1 MILIVDDDPSVVTSL
16 TLLLKQAGF
25 QSQGVSSPD
34 AAVVALADGAFELV
48 LLDMN
53 FSRQT
58 TGEEGLVLLKA
69 IKEAYPNL
77 PVILMTAWGSI
88 ALAVEGM
95 KLGAADFV
103 SKPWSNEHVVQ
114 VVKTALHLVDMHQ
127 DNDVNSLTRE
137 KLDDAFDFAGIVG
150 QDPKMLEVLD
160 LVGRVSATDA
170 SVLITGENG
179 TGKEGVAEALHRNS
193 QRVDAAFVK
202 VNLGGISSTLFESE
216 MFGHVK
222 GAFTDA
228 QQDRSGRFALADG
241 GTIFLDEIGD
251 LDLNGQVKLLRVLQD
266 RTYEVLGSSQTRS
279 VDVRVISATNR
290 VLSEMVSEGTFR
302 EDLLY
307 RLNLIVIHLPAL
319 RDRVGDIS
327 LLTRHFLMQIGQR
340 YGQDHLDV
348 TDGAMD
354 WLKGQNWPGNVRQLL
369 QVIER
374 AVLMV
379 KQSVLDVDIFE
390 RAMAMQAAG
399 EEGDML
405 PPVGSMTL
413 DEIERGMILRA
424 LAQYENNISK
434 VADALGVSRAALYRR
449 LNRYGIEP

>member
-1 MILIVDDDPSVVTSL
+1 MILIVDDDSSVITSL

-25 QSQGVSSPD
+25 AAQGVSSPD
-34 AAVVALADGAFELV
+34 AALVALADRAFDLV

-58 TGEEGLVLLKA
+58 TGEEGLVLLREVKLT
-69 IKEAYPNL
+69 YPNL

-88 ALAVEGM
+88 SLAVEGM
-95 KLGAADFV
+95 KLGAADFM
-103 SKPWSNEHVVQ
+103 SKPWANDHVVQ
-114 VVKTALHLVDMHQ
+114 LVKTALHLVDVHQ
-127 DNDVNSLTRE
+127 GEGHPTRE
-137 KLDDAFDFAGIVG
+137 GLDEAFDFLGIVG
-150 QDPKMLEVLD
+150 EDPKMLEVLD
-160 LVGRVSATDA
+160 LVSRVSETDA

-179 TGKEGVAEALHRNS
+179 TGKEGIAEALHRNS
-193 QRVDAAFVK
+193 HRKESAFVK

-228 QQDRSGRFALADG
+228 QQDREGRFALANG

-266 RTYEVLGSSQTRS
+266 RTYEILGSSETKQ

-290 VLSEMVSEGTFR
+290 LLPKMVSEGTFR

-307 RLNLIVIHLPAL
+307 RLNLIVIHVPAL
-319 RDRVGDIS
+319 RDRVGDIPI
-327 LLTRHFLMQIGQR
+327 LVRHFVMQMGQR
-340 YGQDHLDV
+340 YGQPNLAVDDE
-348 TDGAMD
+348 AMV
-354 WLKGQNWPGNVRQLL
+354 WLRGQNWPGNVRQLQ

-374 AVLMV
+374 TVLMANRPI
-379 KQSVLDVDIFE
+379 LDVEIFE
-390 RAMAMQAAG
+390 RAATMQA
-399 EEGDML
+399 EGGGRDML

-413 DEIERGMILRA
+413 DEIERGMIVRA
-424 LAQYENNISK
+424 LAQYDNNISK
-434 VADALGVSRAALYRR
+434 VAHALGVSRAALYRR
-449 LNRYGIEP
+449 LNRYGIML